1 MNELYHHGI
10 KGQHWGIRR
19 FQKED
24 GTLTPEGKK
33 RREQFE
39 SAKSDYKKAKK
50 EVNYYRNFGI
60 YDKDSEEKF
69 NKASGMYD
77 LRKKQLSD
85 EKAKQEMRNRTKE
98 ASKREN
104 ALIEKYKEKG
114 MSQEEAEVAA
124 YKRAKLEKT
133 LAIAA
138 GVTVAAATAYGAKKY
153 HDYVTDEVL
162 KVGKVSMKRV
172 ASSDTAD
179 VHDTFYAAFGK
190 GDVNKYVGMYGT
202 QKKGMGS
209 KVYQKTIDLKEDIK
223 IASDKNAKNIMADV
237 LRKGNNQQK
246 AYDTVDK
253 MYDDYSKNPLLR
265 NTKQGKALA
274 KGLKDIKNGKLD
286 SKATYDALNIAITN
300 GSDRDVYEEFK
311 SALKAKGYSGVKDR
325 NDSSYSGYNAKTAR
339 IIFDSSKVKV
349 SDVRKVSDEE
359 IQSKLGAE
367 VLKMSAK
374 QLAKMSVIAT
384 GATMAYNRATR
395 NKENNKAIAEYKKE
409 HPNTKL
415 SNDEILENY
424 YGDK

>member
-1 MNELYHHGI
+1 
-10 KGQHWGIRR
+10 
-19 FQKED
+19 
-24 GTLTPEGKK
+24 
-33 RREQFE
+33 
-39 SAKSDYKKAKK
+39 
-50 EVNYYRNFGI
+50 
-60 YDKDSEEKF
+60 
-69 NKASGMYD
+69 
-77 LRKKQLSD
+77 
-85 EKAKQEMRNRTKE
+85 
-98 ASKREN
+98 
-104 ALIEKYKEKG
+104 
-114 MSQEEAEVAA
+114 
-124 YKRAKLEKT
+124 
-133 LAIAA
+133 
-138 GVTVAAATAYGAKKY
+138 
-153 HDYVTDEVL
+153 
-162 KVGKVSMKRV
+162 
-172 ASSDTAD
+172 
-179 VHDTFYAAFGK
+179 
-190 GDVNKYVGMYGT
+190 MYGT

-246 AYDTVDK
+246 AYDTVDR
-253 MYDDYSKNPLLR
+253 MYDDYSKNPFLR

-274 KGLKDIKNGKLD
+274 KGLKDIKSGKLD

-300 GSDRDVYEEFK
+300 GSDMDVYEEFK
-311 SALKAKGYSGVKDR
+311 SALKAKGYSGIKDR

-367 VLKMSAK
+367 ILKMSAK

-384 GATMAYNRATR
+384 GATMAYNRAAR

-409 HPNTKL
+409 YPNTKL